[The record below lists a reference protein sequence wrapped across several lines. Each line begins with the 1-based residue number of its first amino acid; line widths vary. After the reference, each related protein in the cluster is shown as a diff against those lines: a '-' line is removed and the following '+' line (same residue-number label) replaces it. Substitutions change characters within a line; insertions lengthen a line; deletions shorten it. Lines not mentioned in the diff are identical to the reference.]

1 MRQFFFLSAVSMKTL
16 RCVDSSH
23 SPERHSLFLNVIFQH
38 REQGDCLRWREGTN
52 LAYFYFLDNFGEY
65 PSSFFLLPL
74 KFLSRLLAL
83 ISRSKVHL
91 SWAKL

>member
-1 MRQFFFLSAVSMKTL
+1 MKTL

-65 PSSFFLLPL
+65 PSSFF
-74 KFLSRLLAL
+74 FTATQ
-83 ISRSKVHL
+83 ISFKAPGTHIQKQSAPQL
-91 SWAKL
+91 G